1 MEEDQWKN
9 SQMCMFDSLK
19 NGKNKPSCGVSNRFS
34 GNNEDVRDDK
44 EEDNITSREM
54 LKILLRV
61 FDDYRNIIYFTFQNR

>member
-34 GNNEDVRDDK
+34 GNNEDVSDDK
-44 EEDNITSREM
+44 EEDNISGEM
-54 LKILLRV
+54 LKILLSV
-61 FDDYRNIIYFTFQNR
+61 FDIIYFIFQNR

>member
-34 GNNEDVRDDK
+34 GNNEDVSDDK
-44 EEDNITSREM
+44 EEDNISGEM

-61 FDDYRNIIYFTFQNR
+61 FDIIYFIFQNR